1 MHKGKKKKGVESLQR
16 EGWYFYLALKNQLK
30 AIRLIHSV
38 KWTDKQYKYKN
49 QSFLIKHQ
57 KCQKISG
64 GYCT

>member
-1 MHKGKKKKGVESLQR
+1 MHKGKKKKDVESLQR

-49 QSFLIKHQ
+49 QSFLVKHQ
-57 KCQKISG
+57 TCQKISG